1 LLANPAEV
9 RLTFDARDRVYVNID
24 GNASTHERKVNAE
37 LTLAGNDVAA
47 AGDALRKFGPRNG
60 MRAPL
65 VGAAVAQGA
74 LDRNS
79 AVEYIADMK
88 KSNSTKMWSLSE
100 LTRENIFFMRI
111 IHLIW
116 VIMFMFD
123 EMSPPP
129 YSSIDVARFRPVY
142 NAICNA
148 KGVDLFDSSGRFAFA
163 LGAQLYEAP
172 FTHGLLRLRTV
183 GAARGFFE
191 VCCARKKTKN

>member
-1 LLANPAEV
+1 MASIYGANRWLAILLSVARPAGKELIATGSLLANPAEV

-47 AGDALRKFGPRNG
+47 GDALRKFGPRNG

-88 KSNSTKMWSLSE
+88 KSHSTKMWSLSE

-116 VIMFMFD
+116 VIIFMFD
-123 EMSPPP
+123 EMFSP
-129 YSSIDVARFRPVY
+129 
-142 NAICNA
+142 
-148 KGVDLFDSSGRFAFA
+148 LFFDR
-163 LGAQLYEAP
+163 
-172 FTHGLLRLRTV
+172 
-183 GAARGFFE
+183 
-191 VCCARKKTKN
+191 CCSF